1 MEREIMVYVALIEGG
16 RFNTHDVLYFSTAES
31 RAEYIDNHEWYDTD
45 IRYLERKIIVKE
57 DMKKVNKKLNELKSE
72 VGLLHDPVYEAFLKL
87 NYGKL

>member
-16 RFNTHDVLYFSTAES
+16 RFNADDVLWFSAAES
-31 RAEYIDNHEWYDTD
+31 REEYIDNHEWYDTD

-57 DMKKVNKKLNELKSE
+57 DMKKVKTKLNELKSE